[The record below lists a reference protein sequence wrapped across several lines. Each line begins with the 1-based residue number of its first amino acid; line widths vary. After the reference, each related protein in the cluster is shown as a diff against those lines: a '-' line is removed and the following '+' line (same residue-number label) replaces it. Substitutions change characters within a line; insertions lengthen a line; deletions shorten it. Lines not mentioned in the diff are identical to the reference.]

1 MALKPDRQR
10 NKYADDMTW
19 FMNEVAEKGG
29 VVVISTV
36 GSGAAM
42 DQSTNLGTYASSP
55 SGKLPLGF
63 LLVDMVN
70 KDLTQT
76 HLNPYNGEVQKGSK
90 VLLSPQGS
98 VVTNMIY
105 PGLTI
110 TAGQTCYLGP
120 SGLVQNVYVN
130 DAATPIVGSFLSTK
144 DEDGYAKVRYN
155 LPNTT
160 PRL

>member
-19 FMNEVAEKGG
+19 FMNEVAERGG
-29 VVVISTV
+29 IVSMSTA
-36 GSGAAM
+36 GSGAAV
-42 DQSTNLGTYASSP
+42 DQAASLLTYAATP
-55 SGKLPLGF
+55 SGKLPMGVLF
-63 LLVDMVN
+63 VDMVN

-90 VLLSPQGS
+90 VLVNGS
-98 VVTNMIY
+98 CTVNTNMIY

-110 TAGQTCYLGP
+110 APPQSAYLGP

-130 DAATPIVGSFLSTK
+130 DSATPMVGVFLSSK
-144 DEDGYAKVRYN
+144 DEDGYAKVRVN
-155 LPNTT
+155 LPQGT
-160 PRL
+160 RY